1 MSSNEGSRFPA
12 LIVAI
17 LFLVGLTFIFG
28 WLLEKQRNPNQSIRT
43 QISSDGSTQ
52 VTLHRNRSG
61 HYLANGVINDSVVE
75 FLLDTGATQ
84 VVVPEVIASQLG
96 LIKGAVRTAH
106 TANGVVEV
114 YETRLDK
121 VALGEIELTNV
132 AASIN
137 PGMSGPEVL
146 LGMSFLRHLELVQR
160 DGQLKI
166 RVPADE

>member
-1 MSSNEGSRFPA
+1 MSSREGSRFPA

-17 LFLVGLTFIFG
+17 LFLAGLTFIFN

-43 QISSDGSTQ
+43 QVSSDGSTQ
-52 VTLHRNRSG
+52 VTLQRNRSG
-61 HYLANGVINDSVVE
+61 HYLANGKINDTGVE
-75 FLLDTGATQ
+75 FFLDTGATQ
-84 VVVPEVIASQLG
+84 VVVPEAVANQIG
-96 LIKGAVRTAH
+96 LVKGEVRTAH

-114 YETRLDK
+114 YATRLDT

-137 PGMSGPEVL
+137 PAMLGPEVL

-166 RVPADE
+166 RVPGNE